1 MKTLLPKSHS
11 ARRGDF
17 LPRASGAFVWSAL
30 VLAAVGFAGC
40 LDEPPVEDR
49 WNSIEL
55 VSSNVNDQT
64 VIPVGT
70 TTQIEVHARITF
82 REILT
87 GFVVAELR
95 VSQSMDYSDVLLDFD
110 ERKIATSLDVDRIL
124 QNSVPAGQATQIVTG
139 YPQLIRTLNLDFE
152 ATIPAA
158 VDSIYDPPGG
168 NARSMFLVLYMGDG
182 DEIELE
188 DGSDSLVIDPFQT
201 QEDRILHKGF
211 AVPLTAPA
219 PSPTP

>member
-1 MKTLLPKSHS
+1 MSHA

-17 LPRASGAFVWSAL
+17 LSRAGGAFVLSAL
-30 VLAAVGFAGC
+30 TLAAGGFAGC

-55 VSSNVNDQT
+55 LSSNINDET

-70 TTQIEVHARITF
+70 TTQVAVSARITF

-95 VSQSMDYSDVLLDFD
+95 VSQSMEYSDVLLDFD

-124 QNSVPAGQATQIVTG
+124 QQSVPAGRATQIVTG
-139 YPQLIRTLNLDFE
+139 YPQLMRTLNLEFE

-158 VDSIYDPPGG
+158 VDSTYDPPGG
-168 NARSMFLVLYMGDG
+168 DTRSMFLVLYMGSG

-188 DGSDSLVIDPFQT
+188 DGSDSLVIDPFHT

-211 AVPLTAPA
+211 AVPLTAPP
-219 PSPTP
+219 PSS